1 MRIEEATPVAV
12 TDLWQSIESGVRQ
25 ARSLEHAAQ
34 EMAQALHLR
43 FDESIALARIFFTV
57 RFEELPTTNQNF
69 VRSLAEGSD
78 AGSDLKDTTPV
89 LSLLGTHGDQEEWN
103 DPHRSQ
109 GHLGIPLISSAFV
122 GAIPMISRLLRELG
136 VPLDWID
143 SHDPSAI
150 QKTLGDAASLF
161 FVENASQAIDD
172 QGRKIIAAQ
181 DFVSGYKI
189 QSVFGIG
196 GAYSGGDILV
206 TVVFSHDRFGRQ
218 KAEQFLPLVTLF
230 KSNTERLVAEGR
242 AFAAS

>member
-12 TDLWQSIESGVRQ
+12 TDLWQGIESGVRE
-25 ARSLEHAAQ
+25 AGSLENAAQ
-34 EMAQALHLR
+34 EMTKALHGR
-43 FDESIALARIFFTV
+43 FDESIALARVFLTV
-57 RFEELPTTNQNF
+57 RFDSLPAANREF
-69 VRSLAEGSD
+69 ALALADPSG
-78 AGSDLKDTTPV
+78 AGTDLKGTTPV
-89 LSLLGTHGDQEEWN
+89 LSLLATHGDREEWN
-103 DPHRSQ
+103 DPRKSQ

-143 SHDPSAI
+143 SHDASVI

-161 FVENASQAIDD
+161 FVDDASEAIDD

-189 QSVFGIG
+189 RSVFGIG
-196 GAYSGGDILV
+196 GAYSGGDMLV
-206 TVVFSHDRFGRQ
+206 TVVFSHDRFSRER
-218 KAEQFLPLVTLF
+218 AEQFLPLVTLF

-242 AFAAS
+242 TFANA

>member
-1 MRIEEATPVAV
+1 MRIDEATPVSV
-12 TDLWQSIESGVRQ
+12 TDLWQSIESEVREARCLAQ
-25 ARSLEHAAQ
+25 AAK
-34 EMAQALHLR
+34 EMARALHVR
-43 FDESIALARIFFTV
+43 FDESVALARVFFTV
-57 RFEELPTTNQNF
+57 RFDALPDANREF
-69 VRSLAEGSD
+69 VRSLAEG
-78 AGSDLKDTTPV
+78 AGASSALKNTTPV

-103 DPHRSQ
+103 DPQRSQ

-161 FVENASQAIDD
+161 FVEDASQATDD

-189 QSVFGIG
+189 RSVFGIG
-196 GAYSGGDILV
+196 GAYAGGDILV
-206 TVVFSHDRFGRQ
+206 TVVFSHDRFRREQ
-218 KAEQFLPLVTLF
+218 AEQFLPLITLF
-230 KSNTERLVAEGR
+230 KSNTERFVTEGQT
-242 AFAAS
+242 FATS